1 MKFLRN
7 GEDLIFF
14 YTNVIFLEILI
25 DFELETINK

>member
-7 GEDLIFF
+7 DEDLIFF
-14 YTNVIFLEILI
+14 YANVIFLEILI